1 MPAWHDVSVTGA
13 IAILVALL
21 IVIPVGVMLSGA
33 VIAGV
38 LGFFLKDNGEK
49 TNEGSELIALNK

>member
-1 MPAWHDVSVTGA
+1 MSGA
-13 IAILVALL
+13 ILIVIALVV
-21 IVIPVGVMLSGA
+21 VIPVGTLVIGA

-49 TNEGSELIALNK
+49 ENEGSELIALNR

>member
-1 MPAWHDVSVTGA
+1 MSGVV
-13 IAILVALL
+13 LVVIALL
-21 IVIPVGVMLSGA
+21 VVIPIGVMVTGA

-49 TNEGSELIALNK
+49 ANEGSELIALNR

>member
-1 MPAWHDVSVTGA
+1 MSGA
-13 IAILVALL
+13 ILIVVALVV
-21 IVIPVGVMLSGA
+21 VIPVGTLVAGA

-49 TNEGSELIALNK
+49 ENEGSELIALNR